1 MSKHLA
7 PEDVRVRLPRKP
19 LGIVPIVILAV
30 LALFCVATAFIAVKS
45 SAMHRNMLSTTVSL
59 FVPSAE
65 SKFGKSRI
73 YLMILGIDYNYDD
86 KDQEYS
92 AGARSDTIMIAGLDF
107 STHAVKLISV
117 PRDMAAHFG
126 GHEDKINGAYAAGGV
141 KMADSVIGD
150 WLGMPKTTTD
160 GYFDKYVVLKVNAAK
175 SVVDAIG
182 GVDVPVKETLNYDDS
197 WGHLHIH
204 FKPGLTHMNGEQ
216 AISYMRFR
224 HDACSDPCRIK
235 RQQQV
240 IKIIVKKL
248 KDDKLNDLAHIT
260 QLIPI
265 VQKNV
270 ITNLSSDEIVS
281 LANDF
286 SNVNLADFKATQIP
300 FTGDKD
306 TSYAGNLL
314 IPDEVG
320 RTKLVA
326 DLTGTYGNVTP
337 PPIVASATIAPAKIR
352 VDVENGSGEPGLGAK
367 MAAELTKKGF
377 VIASVGN
384 ADTFA
389 YETTEI
395 HAHAPIV
402 GLGERV
408 RDEIA
413 FPTAQIA
420 PDPQPRASTT
430 TVASTATVVAVSKH
444 STDVTVIVGRDYVA
458 HMNGLASPKAIKT
471 P

>member
-7 PEDVRVRLPRKP
+7 PEDARKRKRLGVVPMAI
-19 LGIVPIVILAV
+19 LGV
-30 LALFCVATAFIAVKS
+30 LALFCVATAFIAIKS
-45 SAMHRNMLSTTVSL
+45 STSHRNFVNTTVSL

-73 YLMILGIDYNYDD
+73 YLMILGVDYNYDD

-92 AGARSDTIMIAGLDF
+92 SGARSDTIMVAGLDF
-107 STHAVKLISV
+107 TTHAVKLISV
-117 PRDMAAHFG
+117 PRDMAARYG

-141 KMADSVIGD
+141 KMADNVIGD
-150 WLGMPKTTTD
+150 WLGMPRATTD
-160 GYFDKYVVLKVNAAK
+160 TYFDKYVVLKVNAAK

-182 GVDVPVKETLNYDDS
+182 GIDVPVTENLNYDDT

-240 IKIIVKKL
+240 MKIMVKKL

-265 VQKNV
+265 LQKNMT
-270 ITNLSSDEIVS
+270 TNLSNDEIVS

-286 SNVNLADFKATQIP
+286 SNVNLADFKVEQIP

-314 IPDEVG
+314 VPDEIG
-320 RTKLVA
+320 RAKLVA
-326 DLTGTYGNVTP
+326 DLTGTYANVTP
-337 PPIVASATIAPAKIR
+337 APVVAAATIAPAKVRI
-352 VDVENGSGEPGLGAK
+352 DVRNGSGEPGLGSK
-367 MAAELTKKGF
+367 MAAELQKKGF
-377 VIASVGN
+377 TIGSVGN
-384 ADTFA
+384 AASFG

-395 HAHAPIV
+395 HTHSDVV
-402 GLGERV
+402 GIGERV
-408 RDEIA
+408 RSELN

-420 PDPQPRASTT
+420 PDPKPTSTTT
-430 TVASTATVVAVSKH
+430 TVASTTAVAATTATIADRTTS
-444 STDVTVIVGRDYVA
+444 DVTVIVGRDYVA
-458 HMNGLASPKAIKT
+458 HQTKAKKT

>member
-7 PEDVRVRLPRKP
+7 PEDVRVRSPRKP

-30 LALFCVATAFIAVKS
+30 LTLFCIATAFVAVKS
-45 SAMHRNMLSTTVSL
+45 AAMHRNMLSTTVSL

-65 SKFGKSRI
+65 SKFGKSRV

-92 AGARSDTIMIAGLDF
+92 AGARSDTIMVAGLDF
-107 STHAVKLISV
+107 TTHAIKLISV

-126 GHEDKINGAYAAGGV
+126 GHEDKINGAYAAGGT
-141 KMADSVIGD
+141 KKADAVIGD
-150 WLGMPKTTTD
+150 WLGMPKATTD
-160 GYFDKYVVLKVNAAK
+160 TYFDRYVVLKVNAAK

-182 GVDVPVKETLNYDDS
+182 GIDVPVTENLNYDDS

-204 FKPGLTHMNGEQ
+204 FKPGMTHMNGEQ
-216 AISYMRFR
+216 AISYARFR

-240 IKIIVKKL
+240 MKIIVKKL

-270 ITNLSSDEIVS
+270 VTNLSSDEIVS

-286 SNVNLADFKATQIP
+286 SNVNLADFKAEQIP

-320 RTKLVA
+320 RAKLVA
-326 DLTGTYGNVTP
+326 DLTGTYANVP
-337 PPIVASATIAPAKIR
+337 PPPVVAAATIAPAKIR
-352 VDVENGSGEPGLGAK
+352 VDVENGSGEPGLGGK

-377 VIASVGN
+377 IVASVAN
-384 ADTFA
+384 AASFG

-395 HAHAPIV
+395 HTHAPIV

-408 RDEIA
+408 RAEMA
-413 FPTAQIA
+413 FPAAQIA
-420 PDPQPRASTT
+420 PDPRPTTTT
-430 TVASTATVVAVSKH
+430 TVAPTTTAALTKH
-444 STDVTVIVGRDYVA
+444 PTDVTVIVGRDYVA
-458 HMNGLASPKAIKT
+458 HLSEAAAPKPVKT